1 MCAHAAALFCWS
13 SMRPDAKRFND
24 THQDLRPT
32 AETLLQT
39 PLVEKHEARQEETMR
54 DWLVRLGE
62 GHDPCLR
69 RVDEPMVFT
78 HWNANPL
85 LPPPTPQGEQQD
97 GGKQQDGGEQQDDSP
112 PSSAGAV
119 EREQQKEDADCD
131 LSRMPLQFLLQ
142 PNLEACEAEVESAP
156 KRQRTTQGFPQ

>member
-1 MCAHAAALFCWS
+1 MLNVLMPC
-13 SMRPDAKRFND
+13 
-24 THQDLRPT
+24 HQDLRPT

-62 GHDPCLR
+62 PNDPCMGG
-69 RVDEPMVFT
+69 VDEPMVFT

-85 LPPPTPQGEQQD
+85 LPPPTPRGEQQD
-97 GGKQQDGGEQQDDSP
+97 GGKQQDDSP
-112 PSSAGAV
+112 PSTAGAV
-119 EREQQKEDADCD
+119 ERDQQKADADCD

-142 PNLEACEAEVESAP
+142 PNLEAFEAEVESAR
-156 KRQRTTQGFPQ
+156 KRQRTNQGIPQ